1 MFDGL
6 LEALKAYGLPGLAIA
21 AVILVGVFLARRAG
35 LVVNGDIARVANIVL
50 GAILAGLS
58 NDPEVQKALLAALSS
73 VLAGL
78 AYELLKWIGS
88 HIPALSK
95 G

>member
-1 MFDGL
+1 MFDPL
-6 LEALKAYGLPGLAIA
+6 LEALKAYGLPGLAIGA
-21 AVILVGVFLARRAG
+21 AILVLVFFARRAG
-35 LVVNGDIARVANIVL
+35 LAVNGDIARIANLVL
-50 GAILAGLS
+50 GAILASLN

-73 VLAGL
+73 ILAGL

-88 HIPALSK
+88 RFPAFSK